1 MCCVVDAWISSN
13 WLWMNADKIQLV
25 WLGRRQQLVKL
36 SSTELSLPSRR
47 VQFSMTVS
55 NLGILIDSQLFCIEK
70 N

>member
-1 MCCVVDAWISSN
+1 
-13 WLWMNADKIQLV
+13 MNADKIQLV